1 MLAACTGRFWAPGKK
16 KKESSDTSL
25 NCVSNKPE
33 FFDITWKGIIKGLN
47 KKKIKSELTYHI
59 LLNYLH
65 ELCLRLGLK
74 GKTKKKE
81 KFRRVVAGV
90 NHDNSLFWLN

>member
-1 MLAACTGRFWAPGKK
+1 MMMRKNCVSSMYRKVLGTWKK

-74 GKTKKKE
+74 GKTKMK
-81 KFRRVVAGV
+81 
-90 NHDNSLFWLN
+90 